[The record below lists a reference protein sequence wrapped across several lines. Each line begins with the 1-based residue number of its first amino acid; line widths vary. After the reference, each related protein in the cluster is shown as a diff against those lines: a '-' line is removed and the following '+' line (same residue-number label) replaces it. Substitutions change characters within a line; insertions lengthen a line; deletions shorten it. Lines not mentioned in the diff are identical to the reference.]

1 MTAAVRLDICD
12 ARLTEVP
19 IVKITVTVQPLERAT
34 LEVVDAL
41 EKALTLPAKWDAMAR
56 YVKGV
61 VQIGGAIAEVSVF
74 SLWRV
79 ACCFLTRV
87 QRSVL

>member
-1 MTAAVRLDICD
+1 MTIAVQLDTCDDRL
-12 ARLTEVP
+12 ATTPSFNL
-19 IVKITVTVQPLERAT
+19 TVTVKPLEKAT
-34 LEVVDAL
+34 LEVCNAL

-79 ACCFLTRV
+79 ACRFLTRV